1 MNRRPTPS
9 RTAVLAG
16 AVLIISAVAVTVRPA
31 PPQGF
36 GVDLL
41 APLSLAGTRSLSVGP
56 LLAQVVTLR
65 VNDADFPDRGL
76 LSPVANLDCQNLDT
90 GENGQVTMTPIA
102 VSSSPRGR
110 LMELMLTEASIMG
123 LPYPI
128 DPVSFEGK
136 PAAII
141 AQKTGH
147 SLFSLDQAT
156 LRQQFAD
163 ISQYML
169 LTADHHYQMPLGDGQ
184 LKCQFDV
191 ELREAGNRPAV
202 ASAASSHFV
211 LNFGRGLPA
220 NTYVRDRSIPNLRGW
235 PTWVVNPSANA
246 LLVGPPPGSAT
257 TPGELAELQT
267 LQGRRTPERIA
278 SIRRWDDGSAV
289 SPWVEILLDASVV
302 DAFTSHVSDP
312 PRIARALGLVSVAM
326 YDATVVGAR
335 ARSTFQRPAPCSLE
349 PRLEPV
355 GGCSDFSY
363 PSEHA
368 VVAGAA
374 SAVLA
379 YLYPAQADRF
389 RTLAED
395 AATSRL
401 WAGTNYRSDVE
412 SGLAL
417 GRRVGQQIIARG
429 ESDGSAGT
437 WSGSIPQGSSYWVP
451 TPPGFQTAPME
462 PLAGAWQPWNLTS
475 GSQFRPGP
483 PPRPGSPQFEAD
495 LREVY
500 NLSRPLSIEHQ
511 EIASFW
517 EDKLGSF
524 SPPGHWNLI
533 ALQLVRSRGLST
545 PDAALVF
552 ATLNTGQADAFIACW
567 DAKFTYWSVRPVT
580 AIRRE
585 LDAGWSPYIF
595 TPPFPS
601 YVSGHGTASGAASQ
615 ILAHFFPDD
624 AAQLR
629 AWAEEAALSRLYGGI
644 HYRTDNEVGLRLGRE
659 VGAAALMKIHSI
671 AWKGR

>member
-1 MNRRPTPS
+1 MNRRPRLS
-9 RTAVLAG
+9 RAAVLAG
-16 AVLIISAVAVTVRPA
+16 AVLILAAVAVTVRPA
-31 PPQGF
+31 PAQAF
-36 GVDLL
+36 GVELL
-41 APLSLAGTRSLSVGP
+41 APQSLAGTHSLSVGA
-56 LLAQVVTLR
+56 LLSQVVTLR
-65 VNDADFPDRGL
+65 VTDADVPNRGL
-76 LSPVANLDCQNLDT
+76 LTPVTNLDCRNLGT
-90 GENGQVTMTPIA
+90 GEHGQVTMTPMA
-102 VSSSPRGR
+102 VSRSPRGR
-110 LMELMLTEASIMG
+110 LMEFVLTEASIMG

-147 SLFSLDQAT
+147 SLFSLDQTT

-163 ISQYML
+163 TAQYML
-169 LTADHHYQMPLGDGQ
+169 VTADHHYQLPLGDGQ

-191 ELREAGNRPAV
+191 ELREASSRPAV
-202 ASAASSHFV
+202 ATAGSHDFV

-220 NTYVRDRSIPNLRGW
+220 STYVRDRSIPDLTGW
-235 PTWVVNPSANA
+235 PIWVVKLSANDSV
-246 LLVGPPPGSAT
+246 VGPPPGAAT
-257 TPGELAELQT
+257 TKELAELQT
-267 LQGRRTPERIA
+267 LQGARTAERVA

-289 SPWVEILLDASVV
+289 SPWVEILLDASVT
-302 DAFTSHVSDP
+302 DAFASHVSDP
-312 PRIARALGLVSVAM
+312 PRIARALALVSVAM
-326 YDATVVGAR
+326 YDATVVGTR
-335 ARSTFQRPAPCSLE
+335 ARLHFQRPAPCSLE
-349 PRLEPV
+349 PRIQPI
-355 GGCSDFSY
+355 GDCSGFSY

-374 SAVLA
+374 STVLA

-389 RTLAED
+389 HALAEE

-412 SGLAL
+412 AGLAL
-417 GRRVGQQIIARG
+417 GSRVGLQIIARG
-429 ESDGSAGT
+429 DSDGSARKWNET
-437 WSGSIPQGSSYWVP
+437 IPQGSDFWLP
-451 TPPGFQTAPME
+451 TPPGFQQAPME
-462 PLAGAWQPWNLTS
+462 PLAGTWQPWNLTS

-483 PPRPGSPQFEAD
+483 PPRPGSTAFAAD

-500 NLSRPLSIEHQ
+500 NISLPLSIDHQ
-511 EIASFW
+511 EVASFW

-601 YVSGHGTASGAASQ
+601 YVSGHATDSGAASQ
-615 ILAHFFPDD
+615 ILAHFFPND
-624 AAQLR
+624 AGQLR

-644 HYRTDNEVGLRLGRE
+644 HFRTDNEVGLRLGRE
-659 VGAAALMKIHSI
+659 VGAAALLRVHSI
-671 AWKGR
+671 AWMGR